1 MLGII
6 MSGIIGC
13 MCIHGFLKET
23 NENSKSKQI
32 SIQNNDKYYLDAHGD
47 TRRVDNN
54 HKVITNIKDFENN
67 DWIDKDL
74 KTGEILNRRPTAEK
88 ERLQKWAI
96 EAKEKNIKAK
106 QEAIEKGE
114 YYYSSWEITEH
125 SKYRTIPY
133 EYVERRTSDDLL
145 VKVEGYD
152 NQIIK
157 DKKTD
162 LMLVNNSIPFGNYD
176 PIKSLKSHNHYV
188 CTQGSYKKNNNLSE
202 EEMIAYAKKIGALL

>member
-125 SKYRTIPY
+125 SKYMTIPY

-145 VKVEGYD
+145 VKFGGCCNEK
-152 NQIIK
+152 IK
-157 DKKTD
+157 DVKSELILYIRHGTEKD
-162 LMLVNNSIPFGNYD
+162 
-176 PIKSLKSHNHYV
+176 IKDTKES
-188 CTQGSYKKNNNLSE
+188 NLRRIKYQWLQEEMNMNE
-202 EEMIAYAKKIGALL
+202 EELTAYAKKIGALL